1 MACLRIQASGDGV
14 RSVLHLGYLLF
25 YLAGGFVATATQT
38 VATLAAGSS
47 ADAKVPNLGASG
59 AIAAVLGAY
68 VVL

>member
-1 MACLRIQASGDGV
+1 M
-14 RSVLHLGYLLF
+14 LHLGYLLF